1 MACYI
6 IIHLW
11 ICIHNKQV
19 TNNKIYTNCQS
30 CLLPRGSIIISHQ
43 QGYKT
48 ALTMCTVFEQNK
60 ILITARHPYPFS
72 TSFHAFTVLC
82 NNIKQ
87 LIVFTKMYIKL
98 YEISSTLPW
107 KPGRCHNM
115 LNLPFFPNEPPHDK
129 TNNVAVRPPK
139 THISLGIHPVW
150 SASSLPAWRKL
161 GSLATHW
168 AHSEDSDQTLLVLS
182 CCGSNPVFSDW
193 CMQNQLSDR
202 VHAFNTASCVNME
215 YIK

>member
-30 CLLPRGSIIISHQ
+30 CLLPRGSIIMSHQ

-115 LNLPFFPNEPPHDK
+115 LNLPFFQMSRLMTKRTMWLCARRRLMSAWASAQSDQRLRCPHEE
-129 TNNVAVRPPK
+129 
-139 THISLGIHPVW
+139 SLGP
-150 SASSLPAWRKL
+150 
-161 GSLATHW
+161 
-168 AHSEDSDQTLLVLS
+168 
-182 CCGSNPVFSDW
+182 
-193 CMQNQLSDR
+193 
-202 VHAFNTASCVNME
+202 
-215 YIK
+215 